1 MDSLLVD
8 PTKVTLSRNPF
19 ERVRV
24 FVDRGLIPT
33 LPTTWQLVQGQI
45 EMGAYV
51 ALPDEGD
58 RERYADA
65 LFGHPLLR
73 TPIILAE
80 IGYDHTRIGHGLHAK
95 AESVF
100 RHLNFVFHDGMPEF
114 DLQLL
119 QTMPNGIEAFR
130 AYTRAIED
138 ASSNKARKQRNRI
151 DLILPRASEYRRK
164 FLEPGGWLDR
174 AAAFDYPS
182 ADEVTNFLRPE
193 FTSLVRFM
201 NHCATAYPSFDL
213 SEVVYAPLRVV
224 RLAARAPREW
234 IGTKLRTM

>member
-1 MDSLLVD
+1 MSAVD
-8 PTKVTLSRNPF
+8 PTKVTLSRDPF
-19 ERVRV
+19 ERVQI
-24 FVDRGLIPT
+24 FVEHGLIPK

-58 RERYADA
+58 NERYAGA
-65 LFGHPLLR
+65 PFGHPLLR
-73 TPIILAE
+73 TPIVLAE

-130 AYTRAIED
+130 AYTQAIED
-138 ASSNKARKQRNRI
+138 GSSPKARKQRQRI
-151 DLILPRASEYRRK
+151 DLILPRASAYRAQ
-164 FLEPGGWLDR
+164 FLVPGGWLDR
-174 AAAFDYPS
+174 AAAFDYPT
-182 ADEVTNFLRPE
+182 ADDVTDFLRPE

-201 NHCATAYPSFDL
+201 NHCASAYPTFGVTEL
-213 SEVVYAPLRVV
+213 VRGPLRVV
-224 RLAARAPREW
+224 QLASRAPREW
-234 IGTKLRTM
+234 LVGKLRSR